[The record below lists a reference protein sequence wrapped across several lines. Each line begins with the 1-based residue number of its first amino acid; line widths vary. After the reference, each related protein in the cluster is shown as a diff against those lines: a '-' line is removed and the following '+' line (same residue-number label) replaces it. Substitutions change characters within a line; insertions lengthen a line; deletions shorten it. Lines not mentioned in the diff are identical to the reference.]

1 MKKLD
6 KLILKSFLGPLV
18 LTFAIAVFVLLMQF
32 VWKYID
38 DLVGKGLEFSVIAQL
53 LMYASATFVPMALP
67 IAVLFASIMTMGNLG
82 EKYELI
88 AIKAGGVSLVRVMA
102 PMALVAFMLMGLAFY
117 FSNNVLPVAMYNYR
131 RTLYDIQRKKP
142 AVSIRPSEYYTEIDG
157 YVIRVNG
164 KDRDG
169 RTLRDIIIYDH
180 TQGINRTNI
189 IVADHGYMQ
198 STPDDKYL
206 LFSLYNGYTYSE
218 LADGEYY
225 ESRPLTSI
233 GFDEQVLTFDISS
246 FGFSESDD
254 DFFAG
259 HYQMLNVSQLD
270 SVIGSLEGNL
280 NNRCVELKDLVK
292 NRMHGYHSTFEMSGQ
307 KDTSAYLDVR
317 KWMADTS
324 SLVQRA
330 IYDQAKQFANTN
342 LADVETYGSMLK
354 ADQEYINRHYI
365 ELMRKFTLSVA
376 CLLLF
381 LIGAPFGSIV
391 RKGGL
396 GMPLVASVVFF
407 VMYYVIG
414 MISEKSVRESAT
426 GPIGMWIA
434 TFVFIPIGAL
444 LTWQATT
451 DSSLFDLATWKRWLH
466 IKGKVEVLKG
476 TAKERM
482 ASIQAD
488 PQSVEEIASPLAE
501 DNLVDVDAV
510 DKESD
515 SE

>member
-6 KLILKSFLGPLV
+6 KLILKSFLGPLL

-38 DLVGKGLEFSVIAQL
+38 DLVGKGLEFGVIAQL
-53 LMYASATFVPMALP
+53 LLYASATFVPMALP
-67 IAVLFASIMTMGNLG
+67 IAVLFASIMTMGNFG

-88 AIKAGGVSLVRVMA
+88 AIKAGGISLVRVMA
-102 PMALVAFMLMGLAFY
+102 PMTIVAFLLVGVAFY
-117 FSNNVLPVAMYNYR
+117 FSNNVLPVAMFKYR
-131 RTLYDIQRKKP
+131 TTLYDIQRKKP
-142 AVSIRPSEYYTEIDG
+142 AVSIRPSEYYNEIDG

-164 KDRDG
+164 KDNDG

-198 STPDDKYL
+198 STPDDQYL
-206 LFSLYNGYTYSE
+206 IFTLFNGYTYSE

-233 GFDEQVLTFDISS
+233 GFDEQEMTFDISS
-246 FGFSESDD
+246 FGFSKSND
-254 DFFAG
+254 DFFTG
-259 HYQMLNVSQLD
+259 HYQVLNVSQLRTRVGELEAQLNGRYSDLEALMRSRMKAYEVANSHVGD
-270 SVIGSLEGNL
+270 STSFVDVKAWLENNTDFTRQQVI
-280 NNRCVELKDLVK
+280 
-292 NRMHGYHSTFEMSGQ
+292 
-307 KDTSAYLDVR
+307 
-317 KWMADTS
+317 
-324 SLVQRA
+324 
-330 IYDQAKQFANTN
+330 DQARQFTYN
-342 LADVETYGSMLK
+342 LQSDVDICISEISSEK
-354 ADQEYINRHYI
+354 EFINRHYI

-426 GPIGMWIA
+426 GPIGMWIS

-451 DSSLFDLATWKRWLH
+451 DSSFFDLATWKKWLK
-466 IKGKVEVLKG
+466 IP
-476 TAKERM
+476 TR
-482 ASIQAD
+482 S
-488 PQSVEEIASPLAE
+488 QSPVSQDAPPAEEAVSP
-501 DNLVDVDAV
+501 
-510 DKESD
+510 
-515 SE
+515 SEEEEK